1 MGKPLL
7 THKMSCPCC
16 LRLGQVTAFVTN
28 SGDVPV
34 CELVL
39 KPLTTGTVYSFWPDW
54 ASSSSY
60 EVFFSPKQ
68 VTGAGTQ
75 HTFKNVRDY
84 FPTASYGLALR
95 SGACERQIQ

>member
-1 MGKPLL
+1 M
-7 THKMSCPCC
+7 
-16 LRLGQVTAFVTN
+16 TAFVTN

-39 KPLTTGTVYSFWPDW
+39 KPLTSGTVYSFWPDW

-75 HTFKNVRDY
+75 H
-84 FPTASYGLALR
+84 
-95 SGACERQIQ
+95 I

>member
-1 MGKPLL
+1 
-7 THKMSCPCC
+7 MSCPCC
-16 LRLGQVTAFVTN
+16 LRLAQVTAFVTN

-75 HTFKNVRDY
+75 HTSFRK
-84 FPTASYGLALR
+84 FQGLLSHSKPWPCTA
-95 SGACERQIQ
+95 